1 MLPSLLLICVY
12 FLGVAHC
19 FTIAPASKP
28 LGSISSHS
36 SLLQQRPR
44 QTKSPRTFLSM
55 NMNRKKGD
63 GDGDDDDDEK
73 EDDDFE
79 FARVGRR
86 RGRGRFDDDYED
98 VGERTAA
105 SRDGE
110 SGTGTGTNRR
120 DYESDYE
127 EIDLDDEDDDDY
139 YDSDDEDDEDDYD
152 DIIPNALLDQID
164 PDGAIERLPELFSD
178 PQFWKDSAIWF
189 FLGFL
194 YLLNRFNNP
203 MLNGI
208 VDLDKVDFTQFYNL
222 PPTP

>member
-1 MLPSLLLICVY
+1 MLPSVILLCVY
-12 FLGVAHC
+12 LLGLIGAAHC
-19 FTIAPASKP
+19 FTIAPASKS
-28 LGSISSHS
+28 LGASISSHS
-36 SLLQQRPR
+36 STLLPIR
-44 QTKSPRTFLSM
+44 QTTKASPRTFLAM
-55 NMNRKKGD
+55 NKKNF
-63 GDGDDDDDEK
+63 DDDDE
-73 EDDDFE
+73 EDDFE

-86 RGRGRFDDDYED
+86 RGRGRFANDNED

-110 SGTGTGTNRR
+110 SGTGTGTNSR

-127 EIDLDDEDDDDY
+127 EIDDFYDSDDEEDSDEDDDD
-139 YDSDDEDDEDDYD
+139 DDYD

-178 PQFWKDSAIWF
+178 PQFWKDSVIWF